1 MPNRMR
7 ERLIEILNVPIYP
20 KEGVDPAEVVAD
32 YLLDNGVIVP
42 ALKIG
47 DKVWYPTACD
57 DEITI
62 EECTVTEVGV
72 RGFWMSGFVPAASD
86 MSLFTPWHELGRE
99 VFLSIEKA
107 KEGIK
112 KKLLRSGH
120 FSTAHIRA
128 FPIGN
133 KVNITERT
141 EKVNE

>member
-1 MPNRMR
+1 MQNAMR

-42 ALKIG
+42 LLKIG
-47 DKVWYPTACD
+47 DKVWYATACD

-72 RGFWMSGFVPAASD
+72 RGFWMSGFVPAAND

-112 KKLLRSGH
+112 KAAEKLALLN
-120 FSTAHIRA
+120 STHQGVPGWEQGQYNR
-128 FPIGN
+128 
-133 KVNITERT
+133 KDR
-141 EKVNE
+141 KCQ